1 MATAVGRSNAAKRA
15 LAVHRRLMRFGQA
28 ESTVSEPWVER
39 GTTVQAIAAHLAE
52 LWTSP

>member
-1 MATAVGRSNAAKRA
+1 MATTVGRSAAAKRA

-39 GTTVQAIAAHLAE
+39 
-52 LWTSP
+52 